1 MGTYIDTQIRTI
13 DACLSIA
20 NDNRRIIWIQSWDR
34 SSLKKALNFSSA
46 IFGKIMQKC
55 TNSTFK
61 TDADNL
67 SNGYFDFLI
76 KNGLISEYTQYISAD
91 KNDLNKK
98 RAIGIYLNDFQIHTA
113 DASAI
118 LHRFLTNKIFF
129 DKILLLGSVE
139 SSIPIGFEDEIITI
153 KLNAPTV
160 DDIRK
165 IIENNIKNNPL
176 LVDSISK
183 GLAGYSEYEVRS
195 IMHTFKVMGLLND
208 NETSK
213 KQRETFLIRYRTEK
227 LTKDGTLKIEWL
239 SKKDDI
245 GTGMI
250 NYAKWLTRHKISF
263 FDLEY
268 SISHGIPAAKGVFM
282 TGLPGTGKTVMAKST
297 AVRLNLPYVELNM
310 DEMSTSHYGE
320 SEKLLR
326 KYIDKV
332 NSLGRAVVC
341 IDEIE
346 KSLGK
351 DSKTM
356 HEVKSQQ
363 LQMLLKWMQQ
373 STDKFFFITC
383 NNMDSLPPELLRD
396 GRLAERFYVFMPTA
410 NELSELFFSFLE
422 KLNLD
427 ADRKLYD
434 QKMMNEKSC
443 KTRFIHFLTKLVTDA
458 CSYSTSTQDP
468 FMTGAN
474 LKKLIEETN
483 LALAYED
490 KKISLPY
497 NEDIFFKKMYE
508 VATSKDFTFFGE
520 SNFTAI
526 ADLWLYVRNNKLV
539 CVSDSYMV
547 NPFDSTYNERER
559 KFEESSIV
567 KPDKNL
573 TYENWFEYRFK
584 VRMNTFS

>member
-61 TDADNL
+61 TNADNL

-98 RAIGIYLNDFQIHTA
+98 RAICIYLNDFQIHRA

-118 LHRFLTNKIFF
+118 LHLFLTNKIFF

-165 IIENNIKNNPL
+165 IIENDIKNNPL

-250 NYAKWLTRHKISF
+250 NYTRWLTRHKISF

-310 DEMSTSHYGE
+310 DEMSTSLYGE

-341 IDEIE
+341 IDEI
-346 KSLGK
+346 GNC
-351 DSKTM
+351 
-356 HEVKSQQ
+356 Q
-363 LQMLLKWMQQ
+363 
-373 STDKFFFITC
+373 
-383 NNMDSLPPELLRD
+383 
-396 GRLAERFYVFMPTA
+396 G
-410 NELSELFFSFLE
+410 
-422 KLNLD
+422 
-427 ADRKLYD
+427 
-434 QKMMNEKSC
+434 SC
-443 KTRFIHFLTKLVTDA
+443 
-458 CSYSTSTQDP
+458 Q
-468 FMTGAN
+468 
-474 LKKLIEETN
+474 
-483 LALAYED
+483 
-490 KKISLPY
+490 
-497 NEDIFFKKMYE
+497 
-508 VATSKDFTFFGE
+508 
-520 SNFTAI
+520 
-526 ADLWLYVRNNKLV
+526 
-539 CVSDSYMV
+539 
-547 NPFDSTYNERER
+547 
-559 KFEESSIV
+559 
-567 KPDKNL
+567 
-573 TYENWFEYRFK
+573 
-584 VRMNTFS
+584 